1 MSEDGNDHAAYL
13 REAVEIARANVA
25 EGGRPYGAVIVRDGE
40 VVARAANGIHKSHDP
55 TDHAE
60 MAALRAASQRL
71 GRPKLDGSIVYASG
85 QPCPMCHAAMRLAGV
100 ERGYYAFTAKEAEA
114 EGLLSAR
121 IYAELCRPADEQPM
135 RVSYLQLPGEANVFR
150 EWAERNRN
158 G

>member
-1 MSEDGNDHAAYL
+1 MPDHESYL
-13 REAVEIARANVA
+13 REATELALANVA
-25 EGGRPYGAVIVRDGE
+25 EGGRPYGAVIVREGE
-40 VVARAANGIHKSHDP
+40 VVARAANRIHATNDP
-55 TDHAE
+55 SDHAE
-60 MAALRAASQRL
+60 MVAIRAASQRL
-71 GRPKLDGSIVYASG
+71 GRPKLDDCIVYASG
-85 QPCPMCHAAMRLAGV
+85 RPCPMCHAAMRLAGV

-114 EGLLSAR
+114 EGLLSAG